1 MSKLCLS
8 LLNWA
13 PPSAHWVLMGSL
25 LWWQLQSNHNN
36 MVKYHIQD
44 QLPSVLKFVLR
55 GQEGHFNM
63 VETCRRVGSLTGDTW
78 GDVQHPLLGT
88 ILPIMPLGPHHDCH
102 LIPAPSIR
110 QSISPLCPT
119 GVTTTP
125 SEIGMLQSPSPHT
138 HTVFIQLS
146 PALSF
151 YSILSQQYHKKESS
165 SAKEELLDDVHL
177 HPVTASVLAAG
188 LCNENKNQL

>member
-138 HTVFIQLS
+138 HTQYSYSWALLSLSIQ
-146 PALSF
+146 F
-151 YSILSQQYHKKESS
+151 CHNNITKKNVAVQKRSCS
-165 SAKEELLDDVHL
+165 
-177 HPVTASVLAAG
+177 TT
-188 LCNENKNQL
+188 CTCTR